1 VHVKGEIV
9 MDEEGNEFKKLLDKM
24 LEIRNKKAS
33 DYADKEDRFSNFRLC
48 EIGGIP
54 AHTGIWIRLGDKY
67 SRVGQFLQKG
77 SFEVEDE
84 SFEDTCI
91 DGANY
96 FLLLLQCYRDYK
108 RREKVEG

>member
-1 VHVKGEIV
+1 MVDSEKEFDALLQKMKEIH
-9 MDEEGNEFKKLLDKM
+9 DKKS
-24 LEIRNKKAS
+24 S
-33 DYADKEDRFSNFRLC
+33 DYAEDEDRFSNFRLC

-77 SFEVEDE
+77 SFKVEDE

-96 FLLLLQCYRDYK
+96 FLLLLQCYRDFK
-108 RREKVEG
+108 RREND